1 MGGPIATAVF
11 RSDEAVGNDLPF
23 NFLDLEL
30 VMQAELILKMLDCIS
45 AINAKVASAE
55 ETAKRDVDRTMC
67 RVQDDTIAQWKQTVA
82 AMENFCTPYKKW
94 ALEYQQQQ
102 MDQKD

>member
-1 MGGPIATAVF
+1 MTYPLI
-11 RSDEAVGNDLPF
+11 S
-23 NFLDLEL
+23 FLDLECL
-30 VMQAELILKMLDCIS
+30 MQAELILKMLECIS

-55 ETAKRDVDRTMC
+55 ETAKRDVDRTFC

-82 AMENFCTPYKKW
+82 AMESFCAPFKQW

-102 MDQKD
+102 TDQKD